1 MVSGPKNL
9 ESLVLC
15 RHQPHRA
22 EERGVRNP
30 PASCGNSQHA
40 EQYLKTLKEEGRKP
54 DELG

>member
-15 RHQPHRA
+15 RHQPHRG

-40 EQYLKTLKEEGRKP
+40 EQYLKTLKEEGSKP